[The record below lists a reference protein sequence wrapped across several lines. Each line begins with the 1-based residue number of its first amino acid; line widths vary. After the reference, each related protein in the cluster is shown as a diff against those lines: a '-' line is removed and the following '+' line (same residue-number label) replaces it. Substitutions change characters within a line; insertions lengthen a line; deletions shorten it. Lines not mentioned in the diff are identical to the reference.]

1 MLQSDTSSNAV
12 NDNYPFFFSCSIDNL
27 ASSISDENLYATPR
41 GDHPDVVL
49 NGDVSGT
56 GRKASDVE
64 DFVKAS
70 TAVAAERSA
79 ATLWKGMECSK
90 HATYP
95 SLTRNPVIRAV
106 FD

>member
-1 MLQSDTSSNAV
+1 M
-12 NDNYPFFFSCSIDNL
+12 

-49 NGDVSGT
+49 NGDVSG
-56 GRKASDVE
+56 RASDVE

-70 TAVAAERSA
+70 TAIAAERSA
-79 ATLWKGMECSK
+79 ATLWKGVAYSCFGGRCVWLSIFSVIVICS
-90 HATYP
+90 AVSRNL
-95 SLTRNPVIRAV
+95 SLPDPGTRAV